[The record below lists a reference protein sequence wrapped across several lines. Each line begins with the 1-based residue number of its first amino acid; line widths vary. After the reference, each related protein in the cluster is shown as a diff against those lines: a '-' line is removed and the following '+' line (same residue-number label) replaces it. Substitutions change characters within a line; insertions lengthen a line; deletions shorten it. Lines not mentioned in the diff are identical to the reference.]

1 MRIDEVTGDPQFDKM
16 LKNIVKPGII
26 QRLKNLIRSRHDES
40 KLDKKAYGLIARI
53 HFALADRAQKKLETG
68 SLTDSQEKA
77 WIFLQSKHL
86 RIGWFYQM
94 MAEELD
100 YNDSLAQF
108 VQQNYNINPQVDLA
122 KFWKIGKTDNE
133 PR

>member
-26 QRLKNLIRSRHDES
+26 QRLKNLIRSRHDVSE
-40 KLDKKAYGLIARI
+40 LDKRAYSMIAKI
-53 HFALADRAQKKLETG
+53 HFALAERAQKKLDSG
-68 SLTDSQEKA
+68 GLTDGQKKA
-77 WIFLQSKHL
+77 WVFLQNKHL

-100 YNDSLAQF
+100 YNDSMAQF

-122 KFWKIGKTDNE
+122 KFWKIGKIDNE
-133 PR
+133 G